1 MKFSLNFGGFHFGF
15 NVFGLILILILK
27 RLEKQSRSTRNYG
40 KLLSMTNKLSFS
52 KMSLFQLMNWLEENN
67 YNEETYLPIVDEID
81 DMGYNPFQDMPD
93 NYEGT
98 LEDWEKSLDE
108 VESYLKSVYIRA
120 CSTVLEYKNASSV

>member
-1 MKFSLNFGGFHFGF
+1 M
-15 NVFGLILILILK
+15 
-27 RLEKQSRSTRNYG
+27 G
-40 KLLSMTNKLSFS
+40 KKPSFS
-52 KMSLFQLMNWLEENN
+52 KMSLCQLMNWLEENN
-67 YNEETYLPIVDEID
+67 YDDSFSAIVDKID

-120 CSTVLEYKNASSV
+120 CSTVLEYKNANSV

>member
-1 MKFSLNFGGFHFGF
+1 MLNMS
-15 NVFGLILILILK
+15 K
-27 RLEKQSRSTRNYG
+27 KP
-40 KLLSMTNKLSFS
+40 SFS

-67 YNEETYLPIVDEID
+67 YDDSFSAIVDKID

-120 CSTVLEYKNASSV
+120 CSTVLEYKNANSV